1 MQKTPTPSRNRERAG
16 PVTIE
21 REEKTRRLE
30 RERAVRRSEE
40 LTHLVDEF
48 RAGAFLDRLLEA
60 SPWNELLRSTEAVA
74 QALDTLQVTL
84 FFLAEG
90 SAPLADVKAAI
101 AALHSGLHGVECAN
115 TRLRHQMTAQGV
127 CRLSQV
133 IPDVEEYYRI
143 MHDMQANLRLHQSLL
158 YLLRGLT
165 K

>member
-1 MQKTPTPSRNRERAG
+1 MIVPSLIPIAALIVGLLIFAG
-16 PVTIE
+16 YIG
-21 REEKTRRLE
+21 LI
-30 RERAVRRSEE
+30 AVFGEGG
-40 LTHLVDEF
+40 F
-48 RAGAFLDRLLEA
+48 IAF
-60 SPWNELLRSTEAVA
+60 SAVA
-74 QALDTLQVTL
+74 GLFLFIILMIVL

-101 AALHSGLHGVECAN
+101 SALHSGLHGVECAN